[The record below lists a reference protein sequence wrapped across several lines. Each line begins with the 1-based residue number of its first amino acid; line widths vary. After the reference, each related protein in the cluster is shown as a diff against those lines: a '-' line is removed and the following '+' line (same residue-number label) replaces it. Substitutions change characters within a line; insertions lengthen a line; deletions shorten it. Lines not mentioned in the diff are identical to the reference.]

1 MAFRREILNTYDFID
16 EWRMEPCLWND
27 RAEGYRDKSAR
38 ESALKR
44 LAEKF
49 NLNEHEAKGKLNNL
63 RVYYV
68 RELGKQRYSQDKAEV
83 YVTKWP
89 YFSSLEF
96 LREHVTHRRRDLSET
111 CEEPDT
117 QNQSNNEETHEE
129 DFVDT
134 GLDDHEEATETASP
148 PSKRSS
154 KNSNNELDRRRKK
167 VKTKEGELLDLA
179 SGLLRRQAVDR
190 KEEDADDVFGRHI
203 AHELR
208 NITDPRAK
216 QLAKVQIQNILYEV
230 QFGTSPLFAGQEEST

>member
-49 NLNEHEAKGKLNNL
+49 NLNEFEAKAKMTNL
-63 RVYYV
+63 RTYYV
-68 RELGKQRYSQDKAEV
+68 RELSKVTRIGSTSSGEMYVSQ
-83 YVTKWP
+83 WP
-89 YFSSLEF
+89 YFKYMEF
-96 LREHVTHRRRDLSET
+96 LRDHVTHRKQKNSIA
-111 CEEPDT
+111 EPDT

>member
-49 NLNEHEAKGKLNNL
+49 NLNDSDVKGKITNL
-63 RVYYV
+63 RCYYGK
-68 RELGKQRYSQDKAEV
+68 ELAKQRGSEDSDEIYIS
-83 YVTKWP
+83 KWP
-89 YFSSLEF
+89 YFTSLEY
-96 LREHVTHRRRDLSET
+96 LRDHITQRPSRRTGHVV
-111 CEEPDT
+111 EPDT